1 MRKFLII
8 LLIVFIPLFPVFS
21 DGEEISLNPESWW
34 SELWTDAHFSYDVF
48 IRSTLLRGDYNV
60 GGGLSLGVTTDR
72 FRFESYFQGDY
83 FFTPMG
89 NTYISPLEFDLET
102 GLTLGWKFLEVG
114 NFDVYIA
121 GDIGYFMQ
129 FTSYHEPSGI
139 FMNENG
145 FMVRAKLVT
154 ELPIVRY
161 YSISLGVYYQTPI
174 FPHYQDYSGLGIVF
188 SIA

>member
-48 IRSTLLRGDYNV
+48 VRSTLLRGDYNV

-129 FTSYHEPSGI
+129 FTSYHETSGI

-145 FMVRAKLVT
+145 FMARAKLVT

-174 FPHYQDYSGLGIVF
+174 FPHYQDYSGLGIMF
-188 SIA
+188 SFA

>member
-1 MRKFLII
+1 MKKFLIVLLI
-8 LLIVFIPLFPVFS
+8 LLIPLSYVFS
-21 DGEEISLNPESWW
+21 ADEEVTLDPESWW
-34 SELWTDAHFSYDVF
+34 SELWTDARFSYDVYA
-48 IRSTLLRGDYNV
+48 RSTLLRGDYNV
-60 GGGLSLGVTTDR
+60 GGGLSLGVTTNR

-89 NTYISPLEFDLET
+89 NAYYSPLEFDIEA

-114 NFDVYIA
+114 SFDVYIA

-129 FTSYHEPSGI
+129 FTSYHNPEGI

-145 FMVRAKLVT
+145 FMFRAKLIT
-154 ELPIVRY
+154 ELPIVKY

-174 FPHYQDYSGLGIVF
+174 FPHYSDYSGLGIMF